1 MGVKV
6 FECECEPEGEVVFRF
21 RKPELELLSPET
33 RTHLLEARREF
44 LMAMRSVIDAVL
56 SGMEER
62 EKPTSRRVEI
72 RVE

>member
-6 FECECEPEGEVVFRF
+6 FECECGPGEEVVFRF
-21 RKPELELLSPET
+21 RKPDMELLSPEMHG
-33 RTHLLEARREF
+33 HLLEARREF

-56 SGMEER
+56 SAMEER

-72 RVE
+72 KVE